1 MPDYEPELRLGE
13 GNFGEV
19 WLMFDRALGVKR
31 AVKLVRPSKVLDP
44 TEFYKEPQTLM
55 QLRHDNIVR
64 VEDAGTNHD
73 GTLYISMEYLPSGSL
88 ESKFKGGPVLLSRA
102 RRFLTDV
109 SWGLQY
115 AHQQGFIHR
124 DIKPANILIG
134 LKGEGKLSDFG
145 LATRAPRGQSASP
158 YGYLTH
164 LAPEVFQTDL
174 TNTLTDIY
182 ALGVTAYR
190 LINGDRYLS
199 VIDTNHELIDLV
211 IEGKYPDRTHYRPHV
226 PRQIRQVIN
235 RAMNLEPSKRY
246 QTAAAFRLAL
256 EAITLRCDWRWRLVR
271 GSTIYQTKIGDNR
284 YVVRVDSKPKDHFN
298 ITTTKIT
305 ASGASRLVHKDCEVD
320 LSRNKMKMSL
330 HRILSRYVS
339 EGK

>member
-1 MPDYEPELRLGE
+1 MPDYEPEVRLGE

-31 AVKLVRPSKVLDP
+31 AVKLVRPSKILDP
-44 TEFYKEPQTLM
+44 TEFYREPQILM

-64 VEDAGTNHD
+64 VEDAGTNPD
-73 GTLYISMEYLPSGSL
+73 GTLYIAMEYLPHGSL
-88 ESKFKGGPVLLSRA
+88 ESRFRGGPAPLSRA

-145 LATRAPRGQSASP
+145 LATRAPRGQAASP

-164 LAPEVFQTDL
+164 LAPEVFQTDI
-174 TNTLTDIY
+174 TNTLTDVY

-190 LINGDRYLS
+190 LINGDKYLS
-199 VIDTNHELIDLV
+199 VINTDQELIDLV
-211 IEGKYPDRTHYRPHV
+211 IEGKYPDRTHYRPYV
-226 PRQIRQVIN
+226 PRQVRQVIN
-235 RAMNLEPSKRY
+235 RAMNIEPAKRY
-246 QTAAAFRLAL
+246 QSAAAFRLAL
-256 EAITLRCDWRWRLVR
+256 EGITLKCDWKWKLAR
-271 GSTIYQTKIGDNR
+271 GAAIYQTKVGETKFI
-284 YVVRVDSKPKDHFN
+284 VRVEEKQKERFE
-298 ITTTKIT
+298 ITTTKQ
-305 ASGASRLVHKDCEVD
+305 ASSGTTRRVAKDCE
-320 LSRNKMKMSL
+320 LNLTRSQMKMRL
-330 HRILSRYVS
+330 HSILARYVS
-339 EGK
+339 EGR